1 MHEAKYLIQIIKY
14 LLNSE
19 KAPDKIPTPPKAV
32 DWEQLIKIAERH
44 SLGSLL
50 YHVVPKLQEEL
61 RPQEDLLNHMRKRAM
76 SAAVTDIKQRAEKQE
91 LVQQFEKHQLYC
103 MPVKGCD
110 TKEYYPKTEWRTMGD
125 LDILYK
131 AEQHNEVKA
140 LLLELG
146 YSDFESG
153 LKHDHYSK
161 PPFIAV
167 EMHRGLVAAN
177 TMAEDYY
184 EDVWEKAVP
193 RDGYEY
199 IYQMRPEELYI
210 YTMIH
215 LLEHFQNGGV
225 GIRFIMDIYV
235 LSKQGNINREYVL
248 KVFQNLGISKFAY
261 YIEQLAEKWFGKDA
275 MPLDEETNA
284 ILEELGDFI
293 IQNGTYGSSS
303 HAQNVAV
310 EREGRIGYMKRMA
323 FPNYN
328 SMKTLYPWL
337 VGKAYLLPF
346 AWGIRIVRTILFRK
360 DSIQVGMNTLKYG
373 DSEQGKELLE
383 FYKRCGL

>member
-1 MHEAKYLIQIIKY
+1 MYEAKYLIQIVKY
-14 LLNSE
+14 LLNSAE
-19 KAPDKIPTPPKAV
+19 APDKIPTPPKAV

-50 YHVVPKLQEEL
+50 YHVVPKLTEEL
-61 RPQEDLLNHMRKRAM
+61 RPQENLLNHMREKAM
-76 SAAVTDIKQRAEKQE
+76 NAAVTDIKQRAEKQE

-140 LLLELG
+140 LLQELG
-146 YSDFESG
+146 YSNFESG

-161 PPFIAV
+161 PPFIAI

-177 TMAEDYY
+177 TMAETYY
-184 EDVWEKAVP
+184 KDVWEKAVQ
-193 RDGYEY
+193 RDGCKY
-199 IYQMRPEELYI
+199 IYQMKLEELYI

-215 LLEHFQNGGV
+215 LLEHFQNGGI
-225 GIRFIMDIYV
+225 GIRFVMDIYV
-235 LSKQGNINREYVL
+235 LGKQKEMEREYVDKAFEL
-248 KVFQNLGISKFAY
+248 LGVSKFAY
-261 YIEQLAEKWFGKDA
+261 HIEQLAERWFGEADTSLEEETKEI
-275 MPLDEETNA
+275 LDE
-284 ILEELGDFI
+284 LENFI

-303 HAQNVAV
+303 HAQNAAV
-310 EREGRIGYMKRMA
+310 EREGRVGYMKRMV

-328 SMKTLYPWL
+328 SMQTLYPWL
-337 VGKAYLLPF
+337 TGKPYLLPI
-346 AWGIRIVRTILFRK
+346 AWVIRIVRTILFRR

-383 FYKRCGL
+383 FYKRCGI